1 MQGTARRAGLPSRG
15 SPEALDRAAGN
26 TRALIEETAIALF
39 YASGSQV
46 SSVRDIT
53 KACGMTPGA
62 LYKHFDSK
70 EDLLFEVI
78 RSAHEHFLGRLD
90 EALGITDGSSPEAR
104 LSGLVR
110 ALVLFHTD
118 HRREARVANHEYRF
132 LPEPQHRV
140 ILELRRQI
148 RARFHDVLA
157 DGDRLGAFDLPPAPG
172 ADRAAIAAV
181 TICDMG
187 MRVSEWYDGTH
198 PPTASELAALHVTY
212 VLRLVGAPNSAASV
226 PRPK

>member
-1 MQGTARRAGLPSRG
+1 MEATARRAGLPSRG
-15 SPEALDRAAGN
+15 SPEALDRATGN
-26 TRALIEETAIALF
+26 TRTLIEETAIALF
-39 YASGSQV
+39 YESGSQV

-90 EALGITDGSSPEAR
+90 EALGITHGASPEVR
-104 LSGLVR
+104 LSALVR

-118 HRREARVANHEYRF
+118 HRREARVANQEYRF
-132 LPEPQHRV
+132 LPEPQQHV
-140 ILELRRQI
+140 VLQLRRDI

-157 DGDRLGAFDLPPAPG
+157 AGEQEGIFRLPATPG
-172 ADRAAIAAV
+172 SDPAALAAV

-187 MRVSEWYDGTH
+187 MRVSEWYDGAH
-198 PPTASELAALHVTY
+198 PPSAAELATLHTTY
-212 VLRLVGAPNSAASV
+212 ALRLVGATD
-226 PRPK
+226 

>member
-26 TRALIEETAIALF
+26 TRTLIEETAIALF
-39 YASGSQV
+39 YESGSQV

-90 EALGITDGSSPEAR
+90 EALGLTLGASPEVQLTA
-104 LSGLVR
+104 LVR

-132 LPEPQHRV
+132 LPEAQQDV
-140 ILELRRQI
+140 ILAVRRQI
-148 RARFHDVLA
+148 RARFHDVIEA
-157 DGDRLGAFDLPPAPG
+157 GEKAGVFQLPPSPG
-172 ADRAAIAAV
+172 ADAAALAAV

-187 MRVSEWYDGTH
+187 MRVSEWYDGQH
-198 PPTASELAALHVTY
+198 KPSASELATLHATY
-212 VLRLVGAPNSAASV
+212 ALRLVGSIN
-226 PRPK
+226 